1 MSSEKPL
8 GIPDLVTR
16 RHVGSLTEALS
27 DFRFQADRL
36 RAWGSQLAR
45 VLSGGGRVLVAGN
58 GGSAAEAQH
67 LASEL
72 VGRMC
77 DDRQPYSAIAL
88 SAETSS
94 LTAISNDY
102 GFQEVFARQVR
113 AHGRRGDILVCLS
126 TSGASTNLIEAG
138 RAARDIGI
146 ASWALTG
153 PAPNP
158 LAVSCDDVIAIP
170 SVDAQTVQEI
180 HLMCVH
186 LLCRHVEAA
195 LPDSSMDGHRQLR
208 LERTGP

>member
-1 MSSEKPL
+1 MSREKPL
-8 GIPDLVTR
+8 LVPDLLTR
-16 RHVGSLTEALS
+16 EHVGSLTRALS

-36 RAWGSQLAR
+36 RGWGGQLAE
-45 VLSGGGRVLVAGN
+45 VLHSGGRVLIAGN

-67 LASEL
+67 MAAEL
-72 VGRMC
+72 VGRMR
-77 DDRQPYSAIAL
+77 DDRRPYSAIAL

-102 GFQEVFARQVR
+102 GFEEVFARQVQ
-113 AHGRRGDILVCLS
+113 AHGRRGDVLVLLS
-126 TSGASTNLIEAG
+126 TSGASPNLIQAD
-138 RAARDIGI
+138 RAARAIDVT
-146 ASWALTG
+146 SWALTG

-158 LAVSCDDVIAIP
+158 LAEACDDVIAIP
-170 SVDAQTVQEI
+170 SADAQTVQEV

-195 LPDSSMDGHRQLR
+195 LPDSSMDGHRELQ